1 MKNHLSIV
9 IVISLYV
16 ILSSC
21 SSNLKLNEDLPG
33 WPVCNAEIVT
43 WHPHPL
49 SCTRY
54 ILCFHGNPIERLCA
68 PGLHF
73 SANLL
78 QCMFPQLAHCDINY
92 ACPAEDDKLNP
103 VFLPDATDCS
113 RYFVCFE
120 GSPIS
125 RGCAENLWF
134 DVIYNWCTIADEV
147 NCESRLVPGR
157 IVRQKI
163 FNCR

>member
-1 MKNHLSIV
+1 MNYLSIV
-9 IVISLYV
+9 IVISLNV
-16 ILSSC
+16 IFSSC
-21 SSNLKLNEDLPG
+21 SSDLKLNEDLPG
-33 WPVCNAEIVT
+33 WPECDAEIVT

-54 ILCFHGNPIERLCA
+54 LLCFHGNPIERLCA

-73 SANLL
+73 SPNFL
-78 QCMFPQLAHCDINY
+78 QCMFPQLAHCDISY
-92 ACPAEDDKLNP
+92 ACPAEDDELNP

-113 RYFVCFE
+113 RYFVCFK

-134 DVIYNWCTIADEV
+134 DVVYNWCTIADEV
-147 NCESRLVPGR
+147 NCESRLVS
-157 IVRQKI
+157 IKTV
-163 FNCR
+163 